1 MTQKAQTTLTIKEFS
16 NIFNLNESTI
26 RYYESQS
33 LLISKRDKNNR
44 RYFDETDVSWLKF
57 LLHLKGTGMSLNDMK
72 KYVIWRAQGDDT
84 MAERVELLE
93 KTRDEFLKDFA
104 QVQHHLQ
111 VLNDKIDWYNDK
123 LNGEINDEEPFIEY
137 LSKIGHED

>member
-1 MTQKAQTTLTIKEFS
+1 MTHKEQNTLTIKEFS

-123 LNGEINDEEPFIEY
+123 LNGEINDEEQFIEY

>member
-1 MTQKAQTTLTIKEFS
+1 MTQKEQTTLTIKEFS

-84 MAERVELLE
+84 MENRVELLE

-111 VLNDKIDWYNDK
+111 VLNDKIDWYNHK